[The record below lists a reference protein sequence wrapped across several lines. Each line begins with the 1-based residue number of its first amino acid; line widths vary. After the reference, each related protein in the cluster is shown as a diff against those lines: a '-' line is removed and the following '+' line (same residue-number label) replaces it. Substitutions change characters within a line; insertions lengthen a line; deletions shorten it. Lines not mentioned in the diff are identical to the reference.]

1 MLSFRTSPQKPAYI
15 LLQVTK
21 RENESSLMQLK
32 DEFCHYDMLRREHD
46 SQIIQIAHEAG
57 LRIAPDQWSSLL
69 YGDSV
74 SHRFISLDWMREHNS
89 YLYRDCSRL
98 VWFYSHCPMML
109 QHHKPLMQSI
119 IDRLQT
125 PQAFSQ
131 GIKELV
137 VALNRTNDPAKLT
150 RLEYYLQQVNDLTG
164 NVLYDVL

>member
-1 MLSFRTSPQKPAYI
+1 
-15 LLQVTK
+15 
-21 RENESSLMQLK
+21 
-32 DEFCHYDMLRREHD
+32 
-46 SQIIQIAHEAG
+46 
-57 LRIAPDQWSSLL
+57 
-69 YGDSV
+69 
-74 SHRFISLDWMREHNS
+74 
-89 YLYRDCSRL
+89 
-98 VWFYSHCPMML
+98 MML

>member
-1 MLSFRTSPQKPAYI
+1 
-15 LLQVTK
+15 
-21 RENESSLMQLK
+21 
-32 DEFCHYDMLRREHD
+32 
-46 SQIIQIAHEAG
+46 
-57 LRIAPDQWSSLL
+57 
-69 YGDSV
+69 
-74 SHRFISLDWMREHNS
+74 
-89 YLYRDCSRL
+89 
-98 VWFYSHCPMML
+98 
-109 QHHKPLMQSI
+109 MQSI